1 MNLVII
7 TSIFQICIGFI
18 GLVCIAIPF
27 SQNRSSINYKHIIAA
42 IFLQII
48 LAFALLKIP
57 FIVQIFAY
65 LSEGVTAL
73 QAATQ
78 EGAQFVFG
86 YLSNSSTSPFESSGT
101 GNAMIFAFQ
110 ILPLIIVISSLS
122 ALLWFW
128 NILPLIIRAISK
140 LFEKLFNIGGPIG
153 LGATANIIMGQVEAP
168 LLVRP
173 YLSKMSEKELLILM
187 TAGMSTVSGSI
198 MIALVSML
206 APQFPDIN
214 LIQHLVSASILSI
227 PAAIMYANIM
237 IPSSEVTNFDGNSV
251 PKVYDSSM
259 DAITRGT
266 RDGLDICLNVGAILI
281 AFIALVSLLN
291 SLLGIL
297 GGWIG
302 ISDLSLQL
310 ILGFIFFPIV
320 WLMGVPLSETLASA
334 ELLGLKTALNE
345 FVAYGALANI
355 EPGALSDRSKLIT
368 LYALCGFANFSSVG
382 ILVSGIGAMAPERK
396 NDLIKVS
403 IKALIGATLA
413 SCMTGLVIGIF

>member
-1 MNLVII
+1 MTVTSLLQII
-7 TSIFQICIGFI
+7 IGFV

-27 SQNRSSINYKHIIAA
+27 SQNRSSINYRYIFAA
-42 IFLQII
+42 IILQII

-78 EGAQFVFG
+78 EGAEFVFG
-86 YLSNSSTSPFESSGT
+86 YLSNSSTSPFASSGT
-101 GNAMIFAFQ
+101 GNSMIFAFQ

-140 LFEKLFNIGGPIG
+140 IFEKLFNIGGPIG

-173 YLSKMSEKELLILM
+173 YLSRMSEKELLILM

-237 IPSSEVTNFDGNSV
+237 IPSSKVTNFDGNSV

-291 SLLGIL
+291 SLLAIL
-297 GGWIG
+297 GGLFG
-302 ISDLSLQL
+302 FSDLSLQL
-310 ILGFIFFPIV
+310 ILGYLFFPIV

-345 FVAYGALANI
+345 FVAYGALAGL
-355 EPGALSDRSKLIT
+355 EPDTLSDRSKLIT

-382 ILVSGIGAMAPERK
+382 ILVSGISAMAPERK

-403 IKALIGATLA
+403 LKALVGATLA

>member
-1 MNLVII
+1 MTI
-7 TSIFQICIGFI
+7 TSILQILIGFV

-27 SQNRSSINYKHIIAA
+27 SQNRTSINYRYIFVAII
-42 IFLQII
+42 FQII

-57 FIVQIFAY
+57 FIVQIFSY
-65 LSEGVTAL
+65 LSDGVSSL

-78 EGAQFVFG
+78 EGAEFVFG
-86 YLSNSSTSPFESSGT
+86 YLSNSSNSPFEASGA
-101 GNAMIFAFQ
+101 GNSMIFAFQ

-128 NILPLIIRAISK
+128 NILPLIIRAVSK
-140 LFEKLFNIGGPIG
+140 VFEKLFNIGGPIG

-173 YLSKMSEKELLILM
+173 YLSRMSEKELLILM

-206 APQFPDIN
+206 QPQFPDLN

-237 IPSSEVTNFDGNSV
+237 IPSAEVTNFDGNSI

-291 SLLGIL
+291 SILGIA
-297 GGWIG
+297 GGWVG

-310 ILGFIFFPIV
+310 ILGYMFFPIV
-320 WLMGVPLSETLASA
+320 WLMGIPLSETLASA

-355 EPGALSDRSKLIT
+355 EPDVLSERSKLIT

-382 ILVSGIGAMAPERK
+382 ILVSGISAMAPERK

-403 IKALIGATLA
+403 LKALVGATLA

>member
-1 MNLVII
+1 MNILTFLQII
-7 TSIFQICIGFI
+7 VGFV

-27 SQNRSSINYKHIIAA
+27 SQNRSSINYRYIFVAII
-42 IFLQII
+42 FQII

-65 LSEGVTAL
+65 LSDGVSSL

-78 EGAQFVFG
+78 EGAEFVFG
-86 YLSNSSTSPFESSGT
+86 YLSNTSASPFESSGA
-101 GNAMIFAFQ
+101 GNSMIFAFQ

-140 LFEKLFNIGGPIG
+140 VFEKLFNIGGPIG
-153 LGATANIIMGQVEAP
+153 LAATANIIMGQVEAP

-206 APQFPDIN
+206 QPQFPDIN

-237 IPSSEVTNFDGNSV
+237 IPSAEVTNFDGDSV

-291 SLLGIL
+291 SILGIA

-310 ILGFIFFPIV
+310 ILGYMFFPIV

-355 EPGALSDRSKLIT
+355 EPGVLSERSKLIT
-368 LYALCGFANFSSVG
+368 LYGLCGFANFSSVG
-382 ILVSGIGAMAPERK
+382 ILVSGISAMAPERK

-403 IKALIGATLA
+403 LKALIGATLA

>member
-1 MNLVII
+1 MTI
-7 TSIFQICIGFI
+7 TSMLQILIGFV

-27 SQNRSSINYKHIIAA
+27 SQNRTSINYRYIFVAII
-42 IFLQII
+42 FQII

-65 LSEGVTAL
+65 LSDGVSSL

-78 EGAQFVFG
+78 EGAEFVFG
-86 YLSNSSTSPFESSGT
+86 YLSNSSNSPFEASGA
-101 GNAMIFAFQ
+101 GNSMIFAFQ

-128 NILPLIIRAISK
+128 NILPLIIRAVSK
-140 LFEKLFNIGGPIG
+140 VFEKLFNIGGPIG

-173 YLSKMSEKELLILM
+173 YLSRMSEKELLILM

-206 APQFPDIN
+206 QPQFPDLN

-237 IPSSEVTNFDGNSV
+237 IPSAEVTNFDGNSI

-291 SLLGIL
+291 SILGIA
-297 GGWIG
+297 GGWVG
-302 ISDLSLQL
+302 ITDLSLQL
-310 ILGFIFFPIV
+310 ILGYVFFPIV
-320 WLMGVPLSETLASA
+320 WLMGIPLSETLASA

-355 EPGALSDRSKLIT
+355 EPGVLSERSKLIT

-382 ILVSGIGAMAPERK
+382 ILVSGISAMAPERK

-403 IKALIGATLA
+403 LKALVGATLA

>member
-1 MNLVII
+1 MTMPTILQII
-7 TSIFQICIGFI
+7 IGFI

-27 SQNRSSINYKHIIAA
+27 SQNKSAINYRHILIAI
-42 IFLQII
+42 IFQLL
-48 LAFALLKIP
+48 LAFALIKIP

-65 LSEGVTAL
+65 LSDGVTAL

-78 EGAQFVFG
+78 EGSEFVFG
-86 YLSNSSTSPFESSGT
+86 YLSNTTTAPFENSST
-101 GNAMIFAFQ
+101 GNSIIFAFQ

-128 NILPLIIRAISK
+128 NILPLIIRAISRV
-140 LFEKLFNIGGPIG
+140 FEKLFNIGGPIG

-168 LLVRP
+168 LLIRP
-173 YLSKMSEKELLILM
+173 YLSKMSKKELLILM

-206 APQFPDIN
+206 QPQFPEVN

-237 IPSSEVTNFDGNSV
+237 MPSSEEVTNFDGDAV

-259 DAITRGT
+259 DAVTRGT
-266 RDGLDICLNVGAILI
+266 RDGLEICLNVGAILI

-291 SLLGIL
+291 SILGIV
-297 GGWIG
+297 GGWVG
-302 ISDLSLQL
+302 FSNLSLQL
-310 ILGFIFFPIV
+310 ILGYIFFPIV
-320 WLMGVPLSETLASA
+320 WLMGVPFEETLASA

-355 EPGALSDRSKLIT
+355 DPGVLSDRSKLIT
-368 LYALCGFANFSSVG
+368 LYGLCGFANFSSIG

-396 NDLIKVS
+396 NDLIKMSV
-403 IKALIGATLA
+403 KALIGATLA

>member
-1 MNLVII
+1 MTI
-7 TSIFQICIGFI
+7 TSLFQIIIGFV

-27 SQNRSSINYKHIIAA
+27 SQNRSSINYRHIFAA
-42 IFLQII
+42 IILQIV

-78 EGAQFVFG
+78 EGAEFVFG
-86 YLSNSSTSPFESSGT
+86 YLSNSSTSPFENSGT
-101 GNAMIFAFQ
+101 GNSMIFAFQ

-140 LFEKLFNIGGPIG
+140 IFEKLFNIGGPIG

-173 YLSKMSEKELLILM
+173 YLSRMSEKELLILM

-259 DAITRGT
+259 DAITRGN

-302 ISDLSLQL
+302 VNDLSLQL
-310 ILGFIFFPIV
+310 ILGYIFFPIV

-355 EPGALSDRSKLIT
+355 EPDALSDRSKLIT

-382 ILVSGIGAMAPERK
+382 ILVSGISAMAPERK

>member
-1 MNLVII
+1 MTI
-7 TSIFQICIGFI
+7 TSILQILIGFV

-27 SQNRSSINYKHIIAA
+27 SQNRTSINYRYIFVAII
-42 IFLQII
+42 FQII

-65 LSEGVTAL
+65 LSDGVSSL

-78 EGAQFVFG
+78 EGAEFVFG
-86 YLSNSSTSPFESSGT
+86 YLSNSSNSPFEASGA
-101 GNAMIFAFQ
+101 GNSMIFAFQ

-128 NILPLIIRAISK
+128 NILPLIIRAVSK
-140 LFEKLFNIGGPIG
+140 VFEKLFNIGGPIG

-173 YLSKMSEKELLILM
+173 YLSRMSEKELLILM

-206 APQFPDIN
+206 QPQFPDLN

-237 IPSSEVTNFDGNSV
+237 IPSAEVTNFDGNSI

-291 SLLGIL
+291 SILGIA
-297 GGWIG
+297 GSWVG
-302 ISDLSLQL
+302 ITDLSLQL
-310 ILGFIFFPIV
+310 ILGYMFFPIV
-320 WLMGVPLSETLASA
+320 WLMGIPLSETLASA

-355 EPGALSDRSKLIT
+355 EPGVLSERSKLIT

-382 ILVSGIGAMAPERK
+382 ILVSGISAMAPERK

-403 IKALIGATLA
+403 LKALVGATLA

>member
-1 MNLVII
+1 MTVTSLLQII
-7 TSIFQICIGFI
+7 IGFV

-27 SQNRSSINYKHIIAA
+27 SQNRSSINYRYIFAA
-42 IFLQII
+42 IILQII

-78 EGAQFVFG
+78 EGAEFVFG
-86 YLSNSSTSPFESSGT
+86 YLSNSSTSPFASSGT
-101 GNAMIFAFQ
+101 GNSMIFAFQ

-140 LFEKLFNIGGPIG
+140 IFEKLFNIGGPIG

-173 YLSKMSEKELLILM
+173 YLSRMSEKELLILM

-237 IPSSEVTNFDGNSV
+237 IPSSKVTNFDGNSV

-291 SLLGIL
+291 SLLAIL
-297 GGWIG
+297 GGLFG
-302 ISDLSLQL
+302 FSELSLQL
-310 ILGFIFFPIV
+310 ILGYLFFPIV

-345 FVAYGALANI
+345 FVAYGALAGL
-355 EPGALSDRSKLIT
+355 EPDTLSDRSKLIT

-382 ILVSGIGAMAPERK
+382 ILVSGISAMAPERK

-403 IKALIGATLA
+403 LKALVGATLA

>member
-1 MNLVII
+1 MTI
-7 TSIFQICIGFI
+7 TSLFQIIIGFV

-27 SQNRSSINYKHIIAA
+27 SQNRSSINYRHIFAA
-42 IFLQII
+42 IILQIV

-78 EGAQFVFG
+78 EGAEFVFG
-86 YLSNSSTSPFESSGT
+86 YLRNSSTSPFENSGT
-101 GNAMIFAFQ
+101 GNSMIFAFQ

-140 LFEKLFNIGGPIG
+140 IFEKLFNIGGPIG

-173 YLSKMSEKELLILM
+173 YLSRMSEKELLILM

-302 ISDLSLQL
+302 VNDLSLQL
-310 ILGFIFFPIV
+310 ILGYIFFPIV

-355 EPGALSDRSKLIT
+355 EPDALSDRSKLIT

-382 ILVSGIGAMAPERK
+382 ILVSGISAMAPERK

>member
-1 MNLVII
+1 MNILTFLQII
-7 TSIFQICIGFI
+7 VGFI

-27 SQNRSSINYKHIIAA
+27 SQNRSSINYRYIFVAII
-42 IFLQII
+42 FQII

-65 LSEGVTAL
+65 LSDGVSSL

-78 EGAQFVFG
+78 EGAEFVFG
-86 YLSNSSTSPFESSGT
+86 YLSNTAASPFESSGA
-101 GNAMIFAFQ
+101 GNSMIFAFQ

-140 LFEKLFNIGGPIG
+140 VFEKLFNIGGPIG
-153 LGATANIIMGQVEAP
+153 LAATANIIMGQVEAP

-206 APQFPDIN
+206 QPQFPDIN

-237 IPSSEVTNFDGNSV
+237 IPSAEVTNFDGDSV

-291 SLLGIL
+291 SILGIA

-310 ILGFIFFPIV
+310 ILGYMFFPIV

-355 EPGALSDRSKLIT
+355 EPGVLSERSKLIT
-368 LYALCGFANFSSVG
+368 LYGLCGFANFSSVG
-382 ILVSGIGAMAPERK
+382 ILVSGISAMAPERK

-403 IKALIGATLA
+403 LKALIGATLA

>member
-1 MNLVII
+1 MSI
-7 TSIFQICIGFI
+7 TSLLQIIIGFV
-18 GLVCIAIPF
+18 GLVCIAVPF
-27 SQNRSSINYKHIIAA
+27 SQNISSINYRHIFAA
-42 IFLQII
+42 IILQIV

-78 EGAQFVFG
+78 EGAEFVFG

-101 GNAMIFAFQ
+101 GNSMIFAFQ

-140 LFEKLFNIGGPIG
+140 IFEKLFNIGGPIG

-291 SLLGIL
+291 SLLDIF
-297 GGWIG
+297 GGWVG

-310 ILGFIFFPIV
+310 ILGYIFFPIV

-355 EPGALSDRSKLIT
+355 EPGVLSDRSKLIT

-382 ILVSGIGAMAPERK
+382 ILVSGISAMAPERK

-403 IKALIGATLA
+403 LKALVGATLA

>member
-1 MNLVII
+1 MTIYSMLQII
-7 TSIFQICIGFI
+7 IGFI
-18 GLVCIAIPF
+18 GMVCIAIPF
-27 SQNRSSINYKHIIAA
+27 SQNRSSINYRHIVAA
-42 IFLQII
+42 IVLQII

-73 QAATQ
+73 QSATQ
-78 EGAQFVFG
+78 EGAEFVFG
-86 YLSNSSTSPFESSGT
+86 YLSNTSSSPFENSGT
-101 GNAMIFAFQ
+101 GNSMIFAFQ

-140 LFEKLFNIGGPIG
+140 VFEKLFNIGGPIG

-206 APQFPDIN
+206 APQFPDLN

-237 IPSSEVTNFDGNSV
+237 IPSAEVTNFDGNSV

-291 SLLGIL
+291 SLLAIF

-310 ILGFIFFPIV
+310 ILGYIFFPIV

-345 FVAYGALANI
+345 FVAYGALANL
-355 EPGALSDRSKLIT
+355 EPDVLSERSKLIT

-382 ILVSGIGAMAPERK
+382 ILVSGISAMAPERK

-403 IKALIGATLA
+403 LKALVGATLA

>member
-1 MNLVII
+1 MTT
-7 TSIFQICIGFI
+7 TSIFQIIIGFV

-27 SQNRSSINYKHIIAA
+27 SNNITSINYRHIIAA
-42 IFLQII
+42 IILQIA

-78 EGAQFVFG
+78 EGAEFVFG
-86 YLSNSSTSPFESSGT
+86 YLSNSSTSPFETSGT
-101 GNAMIFAFQ
+101 GNSMIFAFQ

-128 NILPLIIRAISK
+128 NVLPLIIRAISK
-140 LFEKLFNIGGPIG
+140 IFEKLFNIGGPSG

-173 YLSKMSEKELLILM
+173 YLSKMTEKELLILM

-237 IPSSEVTNFDGNSV
+237 IPSSDVTNFDGNSV

-291 SLLGIL
+291 SLLGIF

-310 ILGFIFFPIV
+310 ILGYIFFPIV

-355 EPGALSDRSKLIT
+355 ETGVLTERSKLIT

-382 ILVSGIGAMAPERK
+382 ILVSGISAMAPERK
-396 NDLIKVS
+396 NDLIRVS
-403 IKALIGATLA
+403 LKALVGATLA

>member
-1 MNLVII
+1 MTVLNMIQAI
-7 TSIFQICIGFI
+7 IGFI

-27 SQNRSSINYKHIIAA
+27 SNNKSSINFKHIFAA
-42 IFLQII
+42 IILQIL
-48 LAFALLKIP
+48 LAFALVKIP

-65 LSEGVTAL
+65 LSDGVSAL
-73 QAATQ
+73 QTATQ
-78 EGAQFVFG
+78 EGAEFVFG
-86 YLSNSSTSPFESSGT
+86 YLSNNSMSPFENSGT
-101 GNAMIFAFQ
+101 GNSMIFAFQ
-110 ILPLIIVISSLS
+110 ILPLIIVISALS

-128 NILPLIIRAISK
+128 NVLPLIISAISK
-140 LFEKLFNIGGPIG
+140 IFEKLFNIGGPIG

-168 LLVRP
+168 LLVKP
-173 YLSKMSEKELLILM
+173 YLSRMTEKELLILM

-206 APQFPDIN
+206 APQFPDTN

-237 IPSSEVTNFDGNSV
+237 IPSNEVTNFDGASV

-266 RDGLDICLNVGAILI
+266 KDGLDICLNVAAILI

-291 SLLGIL
+291 SIL
-297 GGWIG
+297 SICGGWIG
-302 ISDLSLQL
+302 LSDLSLQL
-310 ILGFIFFPIV
+310 ILGYIFFPIV

-355 EPGALSDRSKLIT
+355 EPGVLSDRSKLIT

-382 ILVSGIGAMAPERK
+382 ILVSGISAMAPERK

-403 IKALIGATLA
+403 LKALIGATLA

>member
-1 MNLVII
+1 MTI
-7 TSIFQICIGFI
+7 TTILQIFIGFI

-27 SQNRSSINYKHIIAA
+27 SQNRSSINYRYIFVAII
-42 IFLQII
+42 FQII

-65 LSEGVTAL
+65 LSAGVSSL

-78 EGAQFVFG
+78 EGAEFVFG
-86 YLSNSSTSPFESSGT
+86 YLSNTSSSPFESSGA
-101 GNAMIFAFQ
+101 GNSMIFAFQ

-128 NILPLIIRAISK
+128 NILPLIISAISK
-140 LFEKLFNIGGPIG
+140 VFEKLFNIGGPIG

-173 YLSKMSEKELLILM
+173 YLSRMSEKELLILM

-206 APQFPDIN
+206 QPQFPDLN

-237 IPSSEVTNFDGNSV
+237 IPSAEVTNFDGNSI

-291 SLLGIL
+291 SILGIA
-297 GGWIG
+297 GGWVG

-310 ILGFIFFPIV
+310 ILGYMFFPIV

-355 EPGALSDRSKLIT
+355 EPGVLSERSKLIT
-368 LYALCGFANFSSVG
+368 LYGLCGFANFSSVG
-382 ILVSGIGAMAPERK
+382 ILVSGISAMAPERK

-403 IKALIGATLA
+403 LKALVGATLA

>member
-1 MNLVII
+1 MTI
-7 TSIFQICIGFI
+7 TSVFQIIIGFI

-27 SQNRSSINYKHIIAA
+27 SQNRSSINYRHIVAA

-48 LAFALLKIP
+48 LAFALLRIP

-78 EGAQFVFG
+78 EGAEFVFG

-101 GNAMIFAFQ
+101 GNSMIFAFQ

-140 LFEKLFNIGGPIG
+140 VFEKLFNIGGPIG

-173 YLSKMSEKELLILM
+173 YLSKMTEKELLILM

-206 APQFPDIN
+206 APQFPGIN

-237 IPSSEVTNFDGNSV
+237 IPSSEVTNFDGNTV

-310 ILGFIFFPIV
+310 ILGYLFFPIV

-345 FVAYGALANI
+345 FVAYGALANL
-355 EPGALSDRSKLIT
+355 ETGVLSDRSKLIT

-382 ILVSGIGAMAPERK
+382 ILVSGISAMAPERK

>member
-1 MNLVII
+1 MTI
-7 TSIFQICIGFI
+7 TSILQILIGFV

-27 SQNRSSINYKHIIAA
+27 SQNRTSINYRYIFVAII
-42 IFLQII
+42 FQII

-65 LSEGVTAL
+65 LSDGVSSL

-78 EGAQFVFG
+78 EGAEFVFG
-86 YLSNSSTSPFESSGT
+86 YLSNSSNSPFEVSGT
-101 GNAMIFAFQ
+101 GNSMIFAFQ

-128 NILPLIIRAISK
+128 NILPLIIRAVSK
-140 LFEKLFNIGGPIG
+140 VFEKLFNIGGPIG

-173 YLSKMSEKELLILM
+173 YLSRMSEKELLILM

-206 APQFPDIN
+206 QPQFPDLN

-237 IPSSEVTNFDGNSV
+237 IPSAEVTNFDGNSI

-291 SLLGIL
+291 SILGIA
-297 GGWIG
+297 GGWVG
-302 ISDLSLQL
+302 ITDLSLQL
-310 ILGFIFFPIV
+310 ILGYMFFPIV
-320 WLMGVPLSETLASA
+320 WLMGIPLSETLASA

-355 EPGALSDRSKLIT
+355 EPGVLSERSKLIT

-382 ILVSGIGAMAPERK
+382 ILVSGISAMAPERK

-403 IKALIGATLA
+403 LKALVGATLA

>member
-1 MNLVII
+1 
-7 TSIFQICIGFI
+7 
-18 GLVCIAIPF
+18 LVCIAIPF
-27 SQNRSSINYKHIIAA
+27 SQNRSSINYRYIFVA
-42 IFLQII
+42 IVFQII

-65 LSEGVTAL
+65 LSDGVSSL

-78 EGAQFVFG
+78 EGAEFVFG
-86 YLSNSSTSPFESSGT
+86 YLSNSSNSPFEPSGA
-101 GNAMIFAFQ
+101 GNSMIFAFQ

-128 NILPLIIRAISK
+128 NILPLIISAISK
-140 LFEKLFNIGGPIG
+140 IFEKLFNIGGPIG

-173 YLSKMSEKELLILM
+173 YLSRMSEKELLILM

-206 APQFPDIN
+206 QPQFPDLN

-237 IPSSEVTNFDGNSV
+237 IPSAEVTNFDGNAI

-291 SLLGIL
+291 SILGIA

-310 ILGFIFFPIV
+310 ILGYVFFPIV

-355 EPGALSDRSKLIT
+355 EPGVLSERSKLIT
-368 LYALCGFANFSSVG
+368 LYGLCGFANFSSVG
-382 ILVSGIGAMAPERK
+382 ILVSGISAMAPERK
-396 NDLIKVS
+396 NDLIRVS
-403 IKALIGATLA
+403 LKALVGATLA

>member
-1 MNLVII
+1 MAI
-7 TSIFQICIGFI
+7 TSILQILIGFI

-27 SQNRSSINYKHIIAA
+27 SQDRSSINYRYIFVAII
-42 IFLQII
+42 FQII

-65 LSEGVTAL
+65 LSAGVSSL

-78 EGAQFVFG
+78 EGAEFVFG
-86 YLSNSSTSPFESSGT
+86 YLSNTSSSPFESSGA
-101 GNAMIFAFQ
+101 GNSMIFAFQ

-128 NILPLIIRAISK
+128 NILPLIISAISK
-140 LFEKLFNIGGPIG
+140 VFEKLFNIGGPIG

-173 YLSKMSEKELLILM
+173 YLSRMSEKELLILM

-206 APQFPDIN
+206 QPQFPDLN

-237 IPSSEVTNFDGNSV
+237 IPSAEVTNFDGNSI

-291 SLLGIL
+291 SILGIA
-297 GGWIG
+297 GGWVG

-310 ILGFIFFPIV
+310 ILGYMFFPIV

-355 EPGALSDRSKLIT
+355 EPGVLSERSKLIT
-368 LYALCGFANFSSVG
+368 LYGLCGFANFSSVG
-382 ILVSGIGAMAPERK
+382 ILVSGISAMAPERK

-403 IKALIGATLA
+403 LKALVGATLA

>member
-1 MNLVII
+1 MTMPSILQII
-7 TSIFQICIGFI
+7 IGFI

-27 SQNRSSINYKHIIAA
+27 SQNKSSINYRHIVAA
-42 IFLQII
+42 IFLQVI

-78 EGAQFVFG
+78 EGAEFVFG
-86 YLSNSSTSPFESSGT
+86 YLSNSSTSPFEISGT
-101 GNAMIFAFQ
+101 GNSMIFAFQ

-140 LFEKLFNIGGPIG
+140 IFEKLFNIGGPIG

-173 YLSKMSEKELLILM
+173 YLSKMTEKELLILM

-198 MIALVSML
+198 MIALVLML
-206 APQFPDIN
+206 APQFPDVN

-302 ISDLSLQL
+302 VSDLSLQL
-310 ILGFIFFPIV
+310 ILGYIFFPIV

-334 ELLGLKTALNE
+334 ELLGVKTALNE
-345 FVAYGALANI
+345 FVAYGALANL
-355 EPGALSDRSKLIT
+355 ETGVLSDRSKLIT

-382 ILVSGIGAMAPERK
+382 ILVSGISAMAPERK

-403 IKALIGATLA
+403 VKALIGATLA

>member
-1 MNLVII
+1 MTI
-7 TSIFQICIGFI
+7 TSLFQIIIGFV

-27 SQNRSSINYKHIIAA
+27 SQNRSSINYWHIFAA
-42 IFLQII
+42 IILQII

-78 EGAQFVFG
+78 EGAEFVFG
-86 YLSNSSTSPFESSGT
+86 YLSNSSTSPFENSGT
-101 GNAMIFAFQ
+101 GNSMIFAFQ

-140 LFEKLFNIGGPIG
+140 IFEKLFNIGGPIG

-173 YLSKMSEKELLILM
+173 YLSRMSEKELLILM

-237 IPSSEVTNFDGNSV
+237 IPSAEVTNFDGNSV

-302 ISDLSLQL
+302 ITDLSLQL
-310 ILGFIFFPIV
+310 ILGYIFFPIV

-355 EPGALSDRSKLIT
+355 EPDALSDRSKLIT

-382 ILVSGIGAMAPERK
+382 ILVSGISAMAPERK

>member
-1 MNLVII
+1 MTALNII
-7 TSIFQICIGFI
+7 QAIIGFI

-27 SQNRSSINYKHIIAA
+27 SNNMSFINIKHIFAA
-42 IFLQII
+42 IILQIF
-48 LAFALLKIP
+48 LAFALIKIP
-57 FIVQIFAY
+57 FIIQIFAY

-73 QAATQ
+73 QTATQ
-78 EGAQFVFG
+78 EGAEFVFG
-86 YLSNSSTSPFESSGT
+86 YLSNSSSSPFENSGT
-101 GNAMIFAFQ
+101 GNSMIFAFQ
-110 ILPLIIVISSLS
+110 ILPLIIVISALS

-140 LFEKLFNIGGPIG
+140 VFEKLFNIGGPIG

-168 LLVRP
+168 LLVKP
-173 YLSKMSEKELLILM
+173 YLSRMTEKELLILM

-206 APQFPDIN
+206 APQFPDTN

-237 IPSSEVTNFDGNSV
+237 IPSNEVTNFDGASV
-251 PKVYDSSM
+251 PKVYESSM

-266 RDGLDICLNVGAILI
+266 KDGLDICLNVAAILI

-291 SLLGIL
+291 SILGIC

-310 ILGFIFFPIV
+310 ILGYIFFPIV

-355 EPGALSDRSKLIT
+355 EPGVLSERSKLIT

-382 ILVSGIGAMAPERK
+382 ILVSGISAMAPERK

-403 IKALIGATLA
+403 LKALIGATLA

>member
-1 MNLVII
+1 MTI
-7 TSIFQICIGFI
+7 TSILQILIGFI

-27 SQNRSSINYKHIIAA
+27 SQNRSSINYRYIFVA
-42 IFLQII
+42 IVFQII

-57 FIVQIFAY
+57 FIVQTFAY
-65 LSEGVTAL
+65 LSDGVSSL

-78 EGAQFVFG
+78 EGAEFVFG
-86 YLSNSSTSPFESSGT
+86 YLSNSSNSPFEPSGA
-101 GNAMIFAFQ
+101 GNSMIFAFQ

-128 NILPLIIRAISK
+128 NILPLIISAISK
-140 LFEKLFNIGGPIG
+140 IFEKLFNIGGPIG

-173 YLSKMSEKELLILM
+173 YLSRMSEKELLILM

-206 APQFPDIN
+206 QPQFPDLN

-237 IPSSEVTNFDGNSV
+237 IPSAEVTNFDGNAI

-291 SLLGIL
+291 SILGIA

-310 ILGFIFFPIV
+310 ILGYMFFPIV

-355 EPGALSDRSKLIT
+355 EPGVLSERSKLIT
-368 LYALCGFANFSSVG
+368 LYGLCGFANFSSVG
-382 ILVSGIGAMAPERK
+382 ILVSGISAMAPERK

-403 IKALIGATLA
+403 LKALVGATLA

>member
-1 MNLVII
+1 MTI
-7 TSIFQICIGFI
+7 TSVFQIIIGFI

-27 SQNRSSINYKHIIAA
+27 SQNRSSINYRHIVAA
-42 IFLQII
+42 IFLQVI

-78 EGAQFVFG
+78 EGAEFVFG

-101 GNAMIFAFQ
+101 GNSMIFAFQ
-110 ILPLIIVISSLS
+110 ILPLIVVISSLS

-140 LFEKLFNIGGPIG
+140 VFEKLFNIGGPIG

-173 YLSKMSEKELLILM
+173 YLSKMTEKELLILM

-206 APQFPDIN
+206 APQFPGIN

-310 ILGFIFFPIV
+310 ILGYIFFPIV
-320 WLMGVPLSETLASA
+320 WLMGVQLSETLASD

-345 FVAYGALANI
+345 FVAYGALANL
-355 EPGALSDRSKLIT
+355 ETGVLSDRSKLIT

-382 ILVSGIGAMAPERK
+382 ILVSGISAMAPERK

-403 IKALIGATLA
+403 VKALIGATLA

>member
-1 MNLVII
+1 MTVTSLLQII
-7 TSIFQICIGFI
+7 IGFV

-27 SQNRSSINYKHIIAA
+27 SQNRSSINYRYIFAA
-42 IFLQII
+42 IILQII

-78 EGAQFVFG
+78 EGAEFVFG
-86 YLSNSSTSPFESSGT
+86 YLSNSSTSPFASSGT
-101 GNAMIFAFQ
+101 GNSMIFAFQ

-140 LFEKLFNIGGPIG
+140 IFEKLFNIGGPIG

-173 YLSKMSEKELLILM
+173 YLSRMSEKELLILM

-237 IPSSEVTNFDGNSV
+237 IPSSKVTNFDGNSV

-291 SLLGIL
+291 SLLAIL
-297 GGWIG
+297 GGLFG
-302 ISDLSLQL
+302 FSDLSLQL
-310 ILGFIFFPIV
+310 ILGYLFFPIV

-345 FVAYGALANI
+345 FVAYGALAGL
-355 EPGALSDRSKLIT
+355 EPDTLSDRSKLIT

-382 ILVSGIGAMAPERK
+382 ILVSGISAMAPERK

-403 IKALIGATLA
+403 LKALV
-413 SCMTGLVIGIF
+413 SNCRRE

>member
-1 MNLVII
+1 MTL
-7 TSIFQICIGFI
+7 TSILQILIGFV

-27 SQNRSSINYKHIIAA
+27 SQNRSSINYRYIFVAII
-42 IFLQII
+42 FQII

-65 LSEGVTAL
+65 LSDGVSSL

-78 EGAQFVFG
+78 EGAEFVFG
-86 YLSNSSTSPFESSGT
+86 YLSNSSNSPFEASGT
-101 GNAMIFAFQ
+101 GNSMIFAFQ

-128 NILPLIIRAISK
+128 NILPLIIRAVSK
-140 LFEKLFNIGGPIG
+140 VFEKLFNIGGPIG

-173 YLSKMSEKELLILM
+173 YLSRMSEKELLILM

-206 APQFPDIN
+206 QPQFPDLN

-237 IPSSEVTNFDGNSV
+237 IPSIEVTNFDGNSI

-291 SLLGIL
+291 SILGIA
-297 GGWIG
+297 GSWVG
-302 ISDLSLQL
+302 ITDLSLQL
-310 ILGFIFFPIV
+310 ILGYMFFPIV
-320 WLMGVPLSETLASA
+320 WLMGIPLSETLASA

-355 EPGALSDRSKLIT
+355 EPGVLSERSKLIT

-382 ILVSGIGAMAPERK
+382 ILVSGISAMAPERK

-403 IKALIGATLA
+403 LKALVGATLA

>member
-1 MNLVII
+1 MTVLNMIQAI
-7 TSIFQICIGFI
+7 IGFI

-27 SQNRSSINYKHIIAA
+27 SNNKSSINFKHIFAA
-42 IFLQII
+42 IILQIL
-48 LAFALLKIP
+48 LAFALVKIP

-65 LSEGVTAL
+65 LSDGVSAL
-73 QAATQ
+73 QTATQ
-78 EGAQFVFG
+78 EGAEFVFG
-86 YLSNSSTSPFESSGT
+86 YLSNNSMSPFENSGT
-101 GNAMIFAFQ
+101 GNSMIFAFQ
-110 ILPLIIVISSLS
+110 ILPLIIVISALS

-128 NILPLIIRAISK
+128 NVLPLIIRAISK
-140 LFEKLFNIGGPIG
+140 IFEKLFNIGGPIG

-168 LLVRP
+168 LLVKP
-173 YLSKMSEKELLILM
+173 YLSRMTEKELLILM

-237 IPSSEVTNFDGNSV
+237 IPSNEVTNFDGASV

-266 RDGLDICLNVGAILI
+266 KDGLDICLNVAAILI

-291 SLLGIL
+291 SIL
-297 GGWIG
+297 SICGGWIG

-310 ILGFIFFPIV
+310 ILGYIFFPIV

-355 EPGALSDRSKLIT
+355 EPGVLSDRSKLIT

-382 ILVSGIGAMAPERK
+382 ILVSGISAMAPERK

-403 IKALIGATLA
+403 LKALIGATLA

>member
-1 MNLVII
+1 M
-7 TSIFQICIGFI
+7 
-18 GLVCIAIPF
+18 
-27 SQNRSSINYKHIIAA
+27 
-42 IFLQII
+42 
-48 LAFALLKIP
+48 LAFALVKIP
-57 FIVQIFAY
+57 FIVQIFSY
-65 LSEGVTAL
+65 LSDGVSAL
-73 QAATQ
+73 QTATQ
-78 EGAQFVFG
+78 EGAEFVFG
-86 YLSNSSTSPFESSGT
+86 YLSNNSMSPFEDSGT
-101 GNAMIFAFQ
+101 GNSMIFAFQ
-110 ILPLIIVISSLS
+110 ILPLIIVISALS

-128 NILPLIIRAISK
+128 NVLPLIIRAISK
-140 LFEKLFNIGGPIG
+140 IFEKLFNIGGPIG

-168 LLVRP
+168 LLVKP
-173 YLSKMSEKELLILM
+173 YLSRMTEKELLILM

-206 APQFPDIN
+206 APQFPDTN

-237 IPSSEVTNFDGNSV
+237 IPSNEVTNFDGASV

-266 RDGLDICLNVGAILI
+266 KDGLDICLNVAAILI

-291 SLLGIL
+291 SIL
-297 GGWIG
+297 SICGGWVG

-310 ILGFIFFPIV
+310 ILGYIFFPIV

-355 EPGALSDRSKLIT
+355 EPGILSERSKLIT

-382 ILVSGIGAMAPERK
+382 ILVSGISAMAPERK

-403 IKALIGATLA
+403 LKALIGATLA

>member
-1 MNLVII
+1 MTI
-7 TSIFQICIGFI
+7 TSIFQIVVGFI

-27 SQNRSSINYKHIIAA
+27 SQNRSSINYRHIVAA
-42 IFLQII
+42 IFLQIA

-78 EGAQFVFG
+78 EGAEFVFG
-86 YLSNSSTSPFESSGT
+86 YLSNSSTSPFEISGT
-101 GNAMIFAFQ
+101 GNSMIFAFQ

-128 NILPLIIRAISK
+128 NVLPLIIRAISK
-140 LFEKLFNIGGPIG
+140 IFEKLFNIGGPIG

-173 YLSKMSEKELLILM
+173 YLTKMTEKELLILM

-237 IPSSEVTNFDGNSV
+237 IPSSEVTNFDGNTV

-297 GGWIG
+297 GSWIG

-310 ILGFIFFPIV
+310 ILGYLFFPIV

-345 FVAYGALANI
+345 FVAYGALANL
-355 EPGALSDRSKLIT
+355 ETGVLSDRSKLIT

-382 ILVSGIGAMAPERK
+382 ILVSGISAMAPERK

>member
-1 MNLVII
+1 MTVTSLLQII
-7 TSIFQICIGFI
+7 IGFV

-27 SQNRSSINYKHIIAA
+27 SQNRSSINYRYIFAA
-42 IFLQII
+42 IILQII

-78 EGAQFVFG
+78 EGAEFVFG
-86 YLSNSSTSPFESSGT
+86 YLSNSSTSPFASSGT
-101 GNAMIFAFQ
+101 GNSMIFAFQ

-140 LFEKLFNIGGPIG
+140 IFEKLFNIGGPIG

-173 YLSKMSEKELLILM
+173 YLSRMSEKELLILM

-237 IPSSEVTNFDGNSV
+237 IPSSKVTNFDGNSV

-291 SLLGIL
+291 SLLAIL
-297 GGWIG
+297 GGMFG
-302 ISDLSLQL
+302 FSDLSLQL
-310 ILGFIFFPIV
+310 ILGYLFFPIV

-345 FVAYGALANI
+345 FVAYGALAGL
-355 EPGALSDRSKLIT
+355 EPDTLSDRSKLIT

-382 ILVSGIGAMAPERK
+382 ILVSGISAMAPERK

-403 IKALIGATLA
+403 LKALVGATLA

>member
-1 MNLVII
+1 MTISSVL
-7 TSIFQICIGFI
+7 QILIGFI
-18 GLVCIAIPF
+18 GLVLIAIPF
-27 SQNRSSINYKHIIAA
+27 SQNRSAINYRHILVA
-42 IFLQII
+42 II
-48 LAFALLKIP
+48 LQVILAIALLKIP

-65 LSEGVTAL
+65 LSDGVTAL

-78 EGAQFVFG
+78 EAAEFVFG
-86 YLSNSSTSPFESSGT
+86 YLSNASNSPFENSGT
-101 GNAMIFAFQ
+101 GNSMIFAFQ

-140 LFEKLFNIGGPIG
+140 IFEKLFNIGGPIG

-173 YLSKMSEKELLILM
+173 YLSRMSEKELLILM

-206 APQFPDIN
+206 APQYPDIN

-237 IPSSEVTNFDGNSV
+237 IPSSDVTNFDGKSV
-251 PKVYDSSM
+251 PKVYESSM

-266 RDGLDICLNVGAILI
+266 KDGLDICLNVGAILI

-291 SLLGIL
+291 SLLEIL
-297 GGWIG
+297 GGFVG
-302 ISDLSLQL
+302 LSDLSLQL
-310 ILGFIFFPIV
+310 ILGYVFFPIV
-320 WLMGVPLSETLASA
+320 WLMGVPLSETLAAA

-355 EPGALSDRSKLIT
+355 EPGTLSDRSKLIT

-382 ILVSGIGAMAPERK
+382 ILVSGISAMAPERK

-403 IKALIGATLA
+403 LKALVGATLA

>member
-1 MNLVII
+1 M
-7 TSIFQICIGFI
+7 
-18 GLVCIAIPF
+18 AIPF
-27 SQNRSSINYKHIIAA
+27 SQNRSSINYRYIFVAII
-42 IFLQII
+42 FQII

-65 LSEGVTAL
+65 LSSGVSSL

-78 EGAQFVFG
+78 EGAEFVFG
-86 YLSNSSTSPFESSGT
+86 YLSNTSSSPFESSGA
-101 GNAMIFAFQ
+101 GNSMIFAFQ

-128 NILPLIIRAISK
+128 NILPLIIRAVSK
-140 LFEKLFNIGGPIG
+140 VFEKLFNIGGPIG

-173 YLSKMSEKELLILM
+173 YLSRMSEKELLILM

-206 APQFPDIN
+206 QPQFPDLN

-237 IPSSEVTNFDGNSV
+237 IPSAEVTNFDGNSI

-291 SLLGIL
+291 SILGIA
-297 GGWIG
+297 GGWVG
-302 ISDLSLQL
+302 ITDLSLQL
-310 ILGFIFFPIV
+310 ILGYMFFPIV
-320 WLMGVPLSETLASA
+320 WLMGIPLSETLASA

-355 EPGALSDRSKLIT
+355 EPGVLSERSKLIT

-382 ILVSGIGAMAPERK
+382 ILVSGISAMAPERK

-403 IKALIGATLA
+403 LKALVGATLA

>member
-1 MNLVII
+1 MTMPTILQII
-7 TSIFQICIGFI
+7 IGFI

-27 SQNRSSINYKHIIAA
+27 SQNKSAINYRHILIAI
-42 IFLQII
+42 IFQVL
-48 LAFALLKIP
+48 LAFALIKIP

-65 LSEGVTAL
+65 LSDGVTAL

-78 EGAQFVFG
+78 EGSEFVFG
-86 YLSNSSTSPFESSGT
+86 YLSNPTTAPFENSST
-101 GNAMIFAFQ
+101 GNSIIFAFQ
-110 ILPLIIVISSLS
+110 ILPLIVVISSLS

-128 NILPLIIRAISK
+128 NILPLIIRAISRV
-140 LFEKLFNIGGPIG
+140 FEKLFNIGGPIG

-173 YLSKMSEKELLILM
+173 YLSTMSKKELLILM

-206 APQFPDIN
+206 QPQFPEVN

-237 IPSSEVTNFDGNSV
+237 MPSSEEVTNFVGDEV

-259 DAITRGT
+259 DAVTRGT
-266 RDGLDICLNVGAILI
+266 RDGLEICLNVGAILI
-281 AFIALVSLLN
+281 AFIALVSLFN
-291 SLLGIL
+291 SILGIV
-297 GGWIG
+297 GGWVG
-302 ISDLSLQL
+302 FSNLSLQL
-310 ILGFIFFPIV
+310 ILGYIFFPIV
-320 WLMGVPLSETLASA
+320 WLMGVPLEETFASA

-355 EPGALSDRSKLIT
+355 DPGVLSDRSKLIT
-368 LYALCGFANFSSVG
+368 LYGLCGFANFSSIG

-396 NDLIKVS
+396 NDLIKMSV
-403 IKALIGATLA
+403 KALIGATLA

>member
-1 MNLVII
+1 MTMSSILQII
-7 TSIFQICIGFI
+7 IGFI

-27 SQNRSSINYKHIIAA
+27 SQNKSSINYRHIVAA
-42 IFLQII
+42 IFLQVI

-78 EGAQFVFG
+78 EGAEFVFG

-101 GNAMIFAFQ
+101 GNSMIFAFQ

-140 LFEKLFNIGGPIG
+140 VFEKLFNIGGPIG

-173 YLSKMSEKELLILM
+173 YLSKMTEKELLILM

-206 APQFPDIN
+206 APQFPGIN

-310 ILGFIFFPIV
+310 ILGYIFFPIV

-345 FVAYGALANI
+345 FVAYGALANL
-355 EPGALSDRSKLIT
+355 ETGVLSDRSKLIT

-382 ILVSGIGAMAPERK
+382 ILVSGISAMAPERK

-403 IKALIGATLA
+403 VKALIGATLA